1 MNKKGR
7 SVEDIMLST
16 VMSKQDPR
24 VGGWI
29 DPVTK
34 TDAWTGGPN
43 KRANRYQKA
52 KGTNAWRVSN
62 LKTFMQIEERNQK
75 GFSEIDQFKTPE
87 ETMKDVNGVTLTAW
101 LEKLNKKLVS
111 DGVDTVFNVYDP
123 VLDTEINMLERWG
136 QITGPNLTKWI
147 KDLTVDGIRR
157 TLQELLD
164 DQATAIAMAAAA
176 TAAAQAVAPQGV
188 VVPAVA
194 PIPVTLNYPICD
206 YDLHNLDN
214 SAIAI
219 QASVS
224 ASMWRQVHRSVRINA
239 SGPEILY
246 AILQKHQLSSA
257 ASVRLL
263 LQKLQELNIRKEPQE
278 NVDKFADKVLEFARR
293 IEGTG
298 NCPSD
303 LNVVVAKYFLR

>member
-1 MNKKGR
+1 
-7 SVEDIMLST
+7 
-16 VMSKQDPR
+16 MSKQDPR

-75 GFSEIDQFKTPE
+75 GFSEIDQLKTPK
-87 ETMKDVNGVTLTAW
+87 ETIKDVNGVTLTAW

-164 DQATAIAMAAAA
+164 DQATAIVMAAAA
-176 TAAAQAVAPQGV
+176 TAAA
-188 VVPAVA
+188 
-194 PIPVTLNYPICD
+194 
-206 YDLHNLDN
+206 
-214 SAIAI
+214 
-219 QASVS
+219 
-224 ASMWRQVHRSVRINA
+224 
-239 SGPEILY
+239 
-246 AILQKHQLSSA
+246 
-257 ASVRLL
+257 
-263 LQKLQELNIRKEPQE
+263 
-278 NVDKFADKVLEFARR
+278 
-293 IEGTG
+293 
-298 NCPSD
+298 
-303 LNVVVAKYFLR
+303 